1 MSPKNPNEKNKETSK
16 GICFGILMGIATVNE
31 GVYADF
37 SGIFLS
43 IKMHIQRTNNARAT
57 HKETPLTP
65 TNTNKKACKL

>member
-1 MSPKNPNEKNKETSK
+1 
-16 GICFGILMGIATVNE
+16 MGIATVNE

-37 SGIFLS
+37 SGIFSS
-43 IKMHIQRTNNARAT
+43 IKTHILRTNNTPAT